1 MTHEFKSHSL
11 KCGNRI
17 GDVDWIYPENSLWR
31 ELAPK
36 VLVSQ
41 SEKSWRLKRSPEVSQ
56 TDQGKG

>member
-1 MTHEFKSHSL
+1 MNHEFKSHNL

-17 GDVDWIYPENSLWR
+17 GDVDWIYPEYSLWR
-31 ELAPK
+31 KLASK

-56 TDQGKG
+56 TDEGKG